1 MIPLLIGAGIAGILG
16 AVGTSVANERH
27 EEVEQKH
34 QEVVNTIND
43 ANDIYNNAKE
53 SLEWQQQSTDKALE
67 RFGECKYEVVTD
79 WFPKFMECFE
89 KFRNV
94 PFNNTMYEDDSSGLS
109 FGNVSYPAFK
119 SMQKLS
125 DAGDILR
132 KATITSGA
140 AGAAIALGAG
150 VVTVDATLGAGAVAS
165 VASFAGVGAAAN
177 FALSGIGGLVPGVA
191 VVAGPALLVGS
202 FVSYYKA
209 DLEYQEAEK
218 ELEKAKS
225 ALAEAQVAAEKM
237 ETSEYICRTIERW
250 SEMYEDLLERY
261 MPLFKKSIQELGRI
275 VNESSTIKVL
285 KKPNIFTRFLSWLLK
300 KPLEEK
306 VVYKTVKKNNYKNL
320 SDEEKKWLVISFDI
334 AEIINSIV
342 NTPILDTY
350 GEINQKARELYDRLE
365 DRIEKIEETHQ
376 ILLKEIS

>member
-1 MIPLLIGAGIAGILG
+1 
-16 AVGTSVANERH
+16 
-27 EEVEQKH
+27 
-34 QEVVNTIND
+34 
-43 ANDIYNNAKE
+43 
-53 SLEWQQQSTDKALE
+53 
-67 RFGECKYEVVTD
+67 
-79 WFPKFMECFE
+79 
-89 KFRNV
+89 
-94 PFNNTMYEDDSSGLS
+94 
-109 FGNVSYPAFK
+109 
-119 SMQKLS
+119 
-125 DAGDILR
+125 
-132 KATITSGA
+132 
-140 AGAAIALGAG
+140 
-150 VVTVDATLGAGAVAS
+150 
-165 VASFAGVGAAAN
+165 
-177 FALSGIGGLVPGVA
+177 
-191 VVAGPALLVGS
+191 
-202 FVSYYKA
+202 
-209 DLEYQEAEK
+209 
-218 ELEKAKS
+218 
-225 ALAEAQVAAEKM
+225 
-237 ETSEYICRTIERW
+237 
-250 SEMYEDLLERY
+250 MYEDLLERY